1 MRAIAGIEPS
11 LVAPPASYAGGEFF
25 KDAREA
31 LIGVGL
37 LYYNERWGGF
47 PTLEKGESPL
57 RVRTAIHVLV
67 VRASSLRAS
76 YIA

>member
-57 RVRTAIHVLV
+57 RVRTAIHV